1 MSGPA
6 ERFGS
11 SAPKLDDVTGAKEGA
26 YIHEYVG
33 ELAETGE
40 PVRVLTLAPDI
51 ADDEDA
57 TDAFGRVSDAWYNAS
72 ANANVTPVRER
83 DTAPR
88 PWLAVPHAPEAT
100 LASVRDELSPE
111 AIGTVVTES
120 ADALRTLG
128 LYNTVHGH
136 LSPADISIGDA
147 TDDGTRTVQVGGF
160 GLEHAVR
167 AAVGASEPTPYTAP
181 ELLEEPTGATER
193 TDVYGLGAVTYFALT
208 GRPPVEGDLDRAISE
223 GATVPPSEH
232 EDAVDPDLDEVVL
245 RALST
250 RPAERQESPYAFERA
265 FQSSYDPDAFDSP
278 ATDHGQ
284 EADTG
289 AEDGAADEETDAGDE
304 RPAEE
309 EPAGEAETVER
320 EPAGE
325 AETVER
331 EPAETADAGEGGIS
345 RRAVAGAVV
354 LGGVSAGAA
363 GYLFG
368 EPLGELTGTGAEGGT
383 AEEQTTSDDGTDGQ
397 DSDGGAGSDGGSD
410 QVTNRLEVVGTVGTD
425 INDGRIGQVGI
436 VITVPQEAGDVDL
449 SATTVEFVH
458 SSGATDLTFG
468 STGGDGS
475 ATTFGVQPIQD
486 GGEPS
491 LQGGSPTLDDPADR
505 ANLLI
510 DTGTGGVT
518 DGSLTEGD
526 TATVQLTTGSG
537 GTTELRLL
545 VPETLAGNEAVSL

>member
-11 SAPKLDDVTGAKEGA
+11 STPKLDDVTGAGDGTHV
-26 YIHEYVG
+26 HEYVG

-51 ADDEDA
+51 ADEDA
-57 TDAFGRVSDAWYNAS
+57 VDAFGRVSDAWYNAS
-72 ANANVTPVRER
+72 ANANITPVRER

-88 PWLAVPHAPEAT
+88 PWLAVPRAPEAT

-136 LSPADISIGDA
+136 LSPGDISIGGVA
-147 TDDGTRTVQVGGF
+147 DDSETLSVQVGGF

-167 AAVGASEPTPYTAP
+167 TAVGAHEPTPYTAP

-193 TDVYGLGAVTYFALT
+193 TDVYGLGAVAYFALT
-208 GRPPVEGDLDRAISE
+208 GRPPVEGADLAEAVRA
-223 GATVPPSEH
+223 GPTAPPSAAA
-232 EDAVDPDLDEVVL
+232 DAIGPDLDEVVL

-250 RPAERQESPYAFERA
+250 RPTDRQESPYAFERA
-265 FQSSYDPDAFDSP
+265 FQGSYDPDAFDSP
-278 ATDHGQ
+278 A
-284 EADTG
+284 ADAQDEDAG
-289 AEDGAADEETDAGDE
+289 AEDEAP
-304 RPAEE
+304 PAEE
-309 EPAGEAETVER
+309 EPDAGDEQPADDAEAVEAES
-320 EPAGE
+320 GE
-325 AETVER
+325 T
-331 EPAETADAGEGGIS
+331 DEGGIS

-363 GYLFG
+363 GYLFSG
-368 EPLGELTGTGAEGGT
+368 PLGELTGAGPESGT
-383 AEEQTTSDDGTDGQ
+383 TPDGDTDGPGSDDGTDGQ
-397 DSDGGAGSDGGSD
+397 DSDDGAGSDAGSEG
-410 QVTNRLEVVGTVGTD
+410 VTNRLQVVGSVGTD
-425 INDGRIGQVGI
+425 ISDGRIGQVGI
-436 VITVPQEAGDVDL
+436 VVTVPQDAGDVDL

-468 STGGDGS
+468 STGGNGS
-475 ATTFGVQPIQD
+475 GTTFGVQPIQD
-486 GGEPS
+486 GGETS
-491 LQGGSPTLDDPADR
+491 LQGSSPTLDDPADR

-510 DTGTGGVT
+510 DTSTGGVT

-526 TATVQLTTGSG
+526 TATVQLNTGSG
-537 GTTELRLL
+537 GTTELRLV
-545 VPETLAGNEAVSL
+545 VPETLSGSEAVSL